1 MIALRPRF
9 WVGRNGEYP
18 PHYLYISALQLYTQR
33 MSHYSAARARELFSE
48 VIDQSSREAVF
59 IERRGSV
66 AAVVISPAQYEE
78 MLDALEERDD
88 ILAFD
93 QALLEAGPNVPWDE
107 IKADLGLA

>member
-9 WVGRNGEYP
+9 WVGLSRVLTP
-18 PHYLYISALQLYTQR
+18 SLLYISVLELYTR
-33 MSHYSAARARELFSE
+33 GMSHYSAARARELFSE
-48 VIDQSSREAVF
+48 VIDHASREPVF

-66 AAVVISPAQYEE
+66 AAVVISPTQYEA

-88 ILAFD
+88 VLAFD
-93 QALLEAGPNVPWDE
+93 QAILEEGPNVPWEE

>member
-1 MIALRPRF
+1 
-9 WVGRNGEYP
+9 
-18 PHYLYISALQLYTQR
+18 
-33 MSHYSAARARELFSE
+33 MSHYSAARARELLSE
-48 VIDQSSREAVF
+48 VIDQSSRKAVF

-66 AAVVISPAQYEE
+66 AAVVISPAQYEA

-93 QALLEAGPNVPWDE
+93 QAILEAVPNVPWDE